1 MCTFQDKVMENI
13 WLANKSLACGESIIE
28 TNAVTIETK
37 IAVFLGLWTY
47 LSAGAAFAHY
57 EGLGDYPAL
66 GKTAGP
72 STSAVNPRATNANS
86 SNQGRGRQCKTV
98 SSPWDLLNSLLIADA
113 WAATARVNVR
123 VEGAYRYVFANGI
136 PDHSTGAFPNRGNPN
151 SISEQDYHF
160 RMPVQGQLT
169 GTTSRLFM
177 SPFGVAVN
185 GVPFDPGAEE
195 FWRGDRNSGWQYEAM
210 YLGARL
216 GLDSNNA
223 HVQPNGAYHYHGS
236 PTALLQ
242 KLGRFD
248 RPILLGY
255 AADGFPIY
263 GPFGYADADSASGG
277 LVKLCSSYRLKSGSR
292 PGGSSGGSFGGRAN
306 GGSLRGDIGSGY
318 SGRLNP
324 AFPEQPQSGPGGTYD
339 GAFVQDYE
347 YIAGLGQL
355 DDCNGRTGV
364 TPEYPHGTYY
374 YVITD
379 TFPFIPRAYKGTP
392 DPSFQRR
399 GPGPRPGPG
408 SGQSMGPGAGRA
420 AGGRR
425 PPPFPP
431 GGPPPW

>member
-1 MCTFQDKVMENI
+1 M
-13 WLANKSLACGESIIE
+13 
-28 TNAVTIETK
+28 TIDTK
-37 IAVFLGLWTY
+37 RSVVLGLLAY

-66 GKTAGP
+66 GKTVGP
-72 STSAVNPRATNANS
+72 GASAVKPRAIHTS
-86 SNQGRGRQCKTV
+86 PGNQNRVQQCKGGT
-98 SSPWDLLNSLLIADA
+98 SPWDLLNSVLIAEA

-123 VEGAYRYVFANGI
+123 VEGAYRYIFANGI
-136 PDHSTGAFPNRGNPN
+136 PDHNTGVFPNRGNPN

-160 RMPVQGQLT
+160 RMPLQGQLT

-185 GVPFDPGAEE
+185 GVPFDPGADE

-216 GLDSNNA
+216 GLDGNNA

-263 GPFGYADADSASGG
+263 GPFGYAKADRASGA
-277 LVKLCSSYRLKSGSR
+277 LVKLSSSYRLKTGSR
-292 PGGSSGGSFGGRAN
+292 PGVGSGGSFGGRAYS
-306 GGSLRGDIGSGY
+306 GSSRGDIGSRY
-318 SGRLNP
+318 SGGSNP
-324 AFPEQPQSGPGGTYD
+324 PFAALPQSGPGGVYD

-355 DDCNGRTGV
+355 DDCNGRVGV
-364 TPEYPHGTYY
+364 TPEYPQGTYY

-379 TFPFIPRAYKGTP
+379 TFPFIPRAFKGTP
-392 DPSFQRR
+392 DLSFQRH
-399 GPGPRPGPG
+399 
-408 SGQSMGPGAGRA
+408 GPGAGRGPSFGA
-420 AGGRR
+420 GPGSGHVGGRR
-425 PPPFPP
+425 LPPFPP